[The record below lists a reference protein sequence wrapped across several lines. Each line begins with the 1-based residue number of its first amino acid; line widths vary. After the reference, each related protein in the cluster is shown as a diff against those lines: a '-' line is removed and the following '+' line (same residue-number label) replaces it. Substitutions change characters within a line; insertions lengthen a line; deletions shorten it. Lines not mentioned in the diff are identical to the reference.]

1 MVRNYLSIYLGS
13 MIYLRTTSAFGV
25 LLCLAARATLH
36 TVAPANVHA
45 TAATTALGG
54 TVQPLSHLDT
64 SWFVDIGVNV
74 SVMNSL

>member
-1 MVRNYLSIYLGS
+1 
-13 MIYLRTTSAFGV
+13 MIYLRTTSDFGV

-45 TAATTALGG
+45 TAAATALGG
-54 TVQPLSHLDT
+54 TVQPLSHLET